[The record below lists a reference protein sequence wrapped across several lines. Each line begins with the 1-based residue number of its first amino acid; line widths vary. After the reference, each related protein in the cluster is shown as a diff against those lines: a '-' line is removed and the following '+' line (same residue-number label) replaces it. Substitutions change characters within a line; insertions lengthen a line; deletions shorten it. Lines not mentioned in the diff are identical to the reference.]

1 MKKKTKIILTVAIVG
16 IIGTSAALAFGG
28 NSKKEETADNE
39 PKIEYFTLKGSKQVF
54 INGTVTPTR
63 SEEFVKDPSLGK
75 LGDLEV
81 KNGDTVEE
89 GTLLYQYIDPN
100 SEKQIAEIKSS
111 IQSTQADR
119 NKAARQM
126 QLELDKL
133 AAADA
138 KPHSPQQEDV
148 NDDPK
153 STDPIPDVPLE
164 NTAANRE
171 SIILQYDLE
180 GFDVRLTQLE
190 QQLNDVL
197 NDQVNLVK
205 APFKGK
211 VSIPQEKTRDSA
223 ILNLTSEDFYVI
235 GEVNEKDVSKLKVD
249 QVATIQT
256 IADKQSLKGKISYI
270 SEIPVTANTEPGGG
284 GSSLSNYTVKLA
296 LDDAKNLKNG
306 FHVQASID
314 LDKQKTMVPKTA
326 IHYDDKQAYVLVDD
340 FGTVLKKDITLNK
353 NNDITDKEVEVIDG
367 LESMDKII
375 VKSDKK
381 LKDGDMLTIQEDEP
395 MDEEVS

>member
-1 MKKKTKIILTVAIVG
+1 MKKKTKIILTVAVVG
-16 IIGTSAALAFGG
+16 IIGTSAALALGSKSKQ
-28 NSKKEETADNE
+28 NSDKDTE

-100 SEKQIAEIKSS
+100 SEKQIAEIKAS

-126 QLELDKL
+126 QLDLDKL
-133 AAADA
+133 AAADT
-138 KPHSPQQEDV
+138 KPQPNDKEQDDKESPT
-148 NDDPK
+148 
-153 STDPIPDVPLE
+153 SMPDAPLE
-164 NTAANRE
+164 NTATNRE

-249 QVATIQT
+249 QIANIQT

-270 SEIPVTANTEPGGG
+270 SEIPATASTEPGAGG
-284 GSSLSNYTVKLA
+284 GSSLSSYTVKLA
-296 LDDAKNLKNG
+296 LDDAKKLKNG

-314 LDKQKTMVPKTA
+314 LDKQKTMVPKNA
-326 IHYDDKQAYVLVDD
+326 IHYDNKQAYVLVDD
-340 FGTVLKKDITLNK
+340 FGTVLKKDISLNK
-353 NNDITDKEVEVIDG
+353 DNDITDKEVEVTDG

-381 LKDGDMLTIQEDEP
+381 LKDGDMLTIQEDDP
-395 MDEEVS
+395 MDEEAN